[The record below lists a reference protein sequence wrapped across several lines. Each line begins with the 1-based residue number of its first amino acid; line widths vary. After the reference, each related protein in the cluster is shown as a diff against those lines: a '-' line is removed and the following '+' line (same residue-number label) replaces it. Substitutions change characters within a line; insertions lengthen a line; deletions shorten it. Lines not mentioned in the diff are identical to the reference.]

1 MNIWLVNPFD
11 PLPGEAEQLARYGR
25 LALTLKDR
33 GHRVTWWSASFSHRF
48 KRSIDA
54 RSVDAAAHELG
65 IDVRLIDTP
74 PYRKNIS
81 LRRLWSHASFG
92 RRWRVEAEAVLA
104 RQSSSNS
111 EPRALARADAAEQD
125 HQLPSPDLILA
136 SSPPLESAAHVAT
149 IGKRYGIATII
160 DIQDQWPDYFAYA
173 FPRPLRG
180 VARPLLARHYAHE
193 RRAYRLATA
202 ITAVAEGYLER
213 GLQIGGSKAMSAEFP
228 LGVDLGEVDA
238 AMRDR
243 DAAESFAWKKREG
256 EVWAIMFGSFA
267 HSYDLMTIVRA
278 AARARKTWGTRVRF
292 FFAGRGEL
300 EASLR
305 REVERLGLD
314 NVVFTGFLAH
324 PNYGPLLAQAD
335 LGFTASF
342 PDSLVHL
349 PNKVFFYFA
358 AGVSLLNTIPGECAR
373 IIDDAGCGLTYQ
385 AGNADACFDAIRHV
399 VDDPAALPRMK
410 AASRNLAET
419 RFDRRIILPHFA
431 EFLELAARV
440 AHSIR

>member
-25 LALTLKDR
+25 LALTLKER

-48 KRSIDA
+48 KRPI
-54 RSVDAAAHELG
+54 DAAAVTGAARRRG
-65 IDVRLIDTP
+65 IDVRLIETP

-92 RRWRVEAEAVLA
+92 RRWRAEAEAVLA
-104 RQSSSNS
+104 RNSSSS
-111 EPRALARADAAEQD
+111 PELLATAGADRHKPNRHAP
-125 HQLPSPDLILA
+125 LPDLILA
-136 SSPPLESAAHVAT
+136 SSPPLESAAHAAT
-149 IGKRYGIATII
+149 FGKRHGIPVVI

-173 FPRPLRG
+173 FPRALR
-180 VARPLLARHYAHE
+180 VAARPLLTRHYAHE

-213 GLQIGGSKAMSAEFP
+213 GLKIGGPKAMSAEFP
-228 LGVDLGEVDA
+228 LGVDLGEADA
-238 AMRDR
+238 AMNDR
-243 DAAESFAWKKREG
+243 TAAESFAWKKREG

-267 HSYDLMTIVRA
+267 HSYDLMTIVHA
-278 AARARKTWGTRVRF
+278 AARARTTWDNRVRF

-335 LGFTASF
+335 IGFTASF

-358 AGVSLLNTIPGECAR
+358 AGVALLNTIPGECAR

-385 AGNADACFDAIRHV
+385 AGHADACFDAIRQAI
-399 VDDPAALPRMK
+399 DDPAALRHMK
-410 AASRNLAET
+410 AASRSLAES
-419 RFDRRIILPHFA
+419 RFDRRIILPRFA
-431 EFLELAARV
+431 EFLESVSPAARP
-440 AHSIR
+440 AR